1 MAEHIYGIAVG
12 TGAHLAIS
20 GRRRKF
26 RHICQPVVINGGI
39 FIVSPRRR
47 AGGGGRDLRA
57 QTDRE
62 DRAPSFMAI
71 KFNSQPG
78 DRQRVVAALFT
89 PLPVADKCPLA
100 RFLAASWQGCLILGF
115 DSQSGSTRGVELS
128 IYPIVAPLA
137 IKTM

>member
-47 AGGGGRDLRA
+47 AGGGGGAISGRKPIERIVPPLLWLLNLIANQEIASGWWRHFLHPF
-57 QTDRE
+57 
-62 DRAPSFMAI
+62 PS
-71 KFNSQPG
+71 
-78 DRQRVVAALFT
+78 
-89 PLPVADKCPLA
+89 
-100 RFLAASWQGCLILGF
+100 
-115 DSQSGSTRGVELS
+115 
-128 IYPIVAPLA
+128 PINVR
-137 IKTM
+137 